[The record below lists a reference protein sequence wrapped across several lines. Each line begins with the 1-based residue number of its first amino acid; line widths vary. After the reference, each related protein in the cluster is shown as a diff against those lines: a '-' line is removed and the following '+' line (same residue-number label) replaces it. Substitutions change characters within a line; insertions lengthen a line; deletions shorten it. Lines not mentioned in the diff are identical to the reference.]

1 MERLILDEQ
10 TTPNESFEA
19 GLKFSAGATPGG
31 VTGLGRRVGIV
42 IVGPYYT
49 TRTSD
54 GSSAAA
60 CWRAAI
66 LLCSVTSVQSHFA
79 RGRAWIMGELMTIS
93 SQEAVTMAGVAPP
106 VMYFATM

>member
-49 TRTSD
+49 ARTSD

-60 CWRAAI
+60 FSYYDSCC
-66 LLCSVTSVQSHFA
+66 LLLVGGLLYCC
-79 RGRAWIMGELMTIS
+79 
-93 SQEAVTMAGVAPP
+93 AV
-106 VMYFATM
+106 